1 MPTEYLGVNQN
12 QTQACDRQPLHCT
25 ARCTVRVR
33 PWTPAPTSRCS
44 YVRVLATRGTVHG
57 ARIPP
62 SGNVAMTCR
71 ALSPSDR
78 PLSGM
83 YCLHGAYMSAALHV
97 MYSGVCTYI
106 QEPSQRS
113 KAPDSCTVA
122 ENKVSA
128 TRYRPGS
135 LYAGLGA
142 ASQ

>member
-1 MPTEYLGVNQN
+1 M
-12 QTQACDRQPLHCT
+12 
-25 ARCTVRVR
+25 
-33 PWTPAPTSRCS
+33 
-44 YVRVLATRGTVHG
+44 HG

-62 SGNVAMTCR
+62 SGNVVVTSR

-97 MYSGVCTYI
+97 MYSGV
-106 QEPSQRS
+106 QEPSQRR
-113 KAPDSCTVA
+113 KVPESCTVCK
-122 ENKVSA
+122 NKVSA